1 MADYEPQ
8 DEFEAWWPVGR
19 KRWIDESA
27 SVYNFVRWAFCAGW
41 QQRDDQLRKA
51 ALSPDSD
58 GQTRAMR
65 FLPSPAT
72 RQVYSD
78 RGVPV
83 PKPYPGTPG
92 YGEKT
97 DEERGKLAKKFE
109 EHYGWTPDDLVKPDL
124 IQQGTVTGR
133 VPLGPPLGA
142 ADYDWRPLKE
152 ADLPASASLEHT
164 ETVYDPE
171 RVQYTGPV
179 PTFVKDEDAEADE
192 YYNG

>member
-1 MADYEPQ
+1 MMADYEPQ

-41 QQRDDQLRKA
+41 QQRDAQLRRA
-51 ALSPDSD
+51 ALTPDSA
-58 GQTRAMR
+58 GQTRPLR
-65 FLPSPAT
+65 FIPRAAPNFMPAE
-72 RQVYSD
+72 
-78 RGVPV
+78 PA
-83 PKPYPGTPG
+83 PGRKDPG
-92 YGEKT
+92 K
-97 DEERGKLAKKFE
+97 RKKFAE
-109 EHYGWTPDDLVKPDL
+109 AYGATPDQMIAPGLS
-124 IQQGTVTGR
+124 R